1 MLEGDED
8 NYINK
13 ELMSSIEEC
22 RRSEGWGT
30 MSILSGCITV
40 ASAAIADAG
49 IDCIDLVTGGVA
61 AMVRQPTTGLARQQS
76 KHRTTST
83 RPENSRIILQDPCP
97 AEDEEILATCVVGY
111 LPSRDEITE
120 MWVKGDVTDP
130 FDHNQR
136 DGTNLDALIDQA
148 VEAAMAT
155 RLVLLEAVKESTEI
169 KMQKSKLNT

>member
-8 NYINK
+8 NYIGK
-13 ELMSSIEEC
+13 ELMSSMEEN
-22 RRSEGWGT
+22 RRGDGWGT

-61 AMVRQPTTGLARQQS
+61 AMVRQPTIGLMGQQS
-76 KHRTTST
+76 KHRTISTQQETSKT
-83 RPENSRIILQDPCP
+83 IIQDPCP
-97 AEDEEILATCVVGY
+97 GENEEILATCVVGY

-120 MWVKGDVTDP
+120 MWVKGDVTGP
-130 FDHNQR
+130 FDHNHSE
-136 DGTNLDALIDQA
+136 GTNLDALMDQA
-148 VEAAMAT
+148 VAAAIAT

-169 KMQKSKLNT
+169 KMRKSKLNT

>member
-8 NYINK
+8 SHINK
-13 ELMSSIEEC
+13 ELASSIEEH

-61 AMVRQPTTGLARQQS
+61 AIVRQTTTSFTRQQS

-83 RPENSRIILQDPCP
+83 RPENSRTIIQDPCP
-97 AEDEEILATCVVGY
+97 AEGEEILATCVVGY

-130 FDHNQR
+130 FNHEQGN
-136 DGTNLDALIDQA
+136 GTNLDALMDQA